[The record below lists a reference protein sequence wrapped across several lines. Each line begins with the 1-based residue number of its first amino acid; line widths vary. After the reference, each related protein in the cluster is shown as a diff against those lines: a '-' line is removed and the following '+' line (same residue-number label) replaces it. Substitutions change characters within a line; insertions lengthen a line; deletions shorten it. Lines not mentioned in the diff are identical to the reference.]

1 MKRKEHY
8 IKIRADKQTKQLAE
22 RAAKDEGFDDTSKFI
37 RTLIHNHERPFTL
50 SKSQLDTM
58 KFHFTNTAR
67 LGGLLNQIAYH
78 LNSRNLDII
87 NGEHGSMELDATEL
101 KSVCKKLEREVQN
114 LKKSILKMCE
124 HKVA

>member
-1 MKRKEHY
+1 MKHKENY
-8 IKIRADKQTKQLAE
+8 IKVRVNTQTKEMLKRISEAE
-22 RAAKDEGFDDTSKFI
+22 NLDASKLI

-50 SKSQLDTM
+50 SKQQFDTL

-78 LNSRNLDII
+78 LNSQNLDVL
-87 NGEHGSMELDATEL
+87 NGNKDGMEVDAAEL
-101 KSVCKKLEREVQN
+101 QTVCKKLEREVQD